1 MTTIP
6 HIRTDNLK
14 QVVDLTGR
22 IEAVIEKAKVQE
34 GLCCLPGRVCCPP
47 HRPVVRLS
55 TLTEPI

>member
-34 GLCCLPGRVCCPP
+34 GLCCLPGRV
-47 HRPVVRLS
+47 
-55 TLTEPI
+55 